1 MTTDNV
7 HALPLGTRLGDYRLD
22 AIIGHGGFGITYRAF
37 DSQLAKVVAIKEYL
51 PIEFAVRRADGQ
63 VVPRGARYA
72 DDFAWGRERF
82 LDEARAL
89 ARFRHPHIVPVLRFL
104 EANGTAY
111 TVMEFE
117 DGQSV
122 AQWLR
127 QNGSQNGGQTGGRRL
142 PPADVRRLAE
152 GLLDGLSA
160 VHAQGFLHRDIKPS
174 NIMLRR
180 DGVPI
185 LIDFG
190 AARQAMG
197 GRTRT
202 LTSVLTPQ
210 YAPIEQYAMDGKQ
223 GPWTDIYSAAAVLHH
238 AVAGQPPPEA
248 ASRVGHDPYK
258 PLAVTQADR
267 YDQTFLAAIDRAL
280 AFAPA
285 DRPQTVAA
293 WRALFG
299 PSLPSSDEAPTRRIV
314 PAPEASV
321 AAPRTMA
328 PPRLGGARRGEEVA
342 AAVPPPQPSRFPT
355 KLLALAI
362 AIVVAAAGFWF
373 LKPKGSEMQASAPPM
388 ATPTPVQTPVPIAA
402 APSTP
407 TPSTPPAATPSRAPV
422 PQTSTSTSTST
433 AATPTP
439 VASEPAQPDKD
450 LLAQAQRAAE
460 EARAVF
466 DKAKDAS
473 AAARTMAGEARITA
487 ARAAQA
493 TLENAQRLTLDD
505 GGSYV
510 GQLADGKRQ
519 GLGVLQSK
527 DGDRRAG
534 DWQADVLN
542 GRGTQRLPDGA
553 RYEGEWRDGQS
564 TGLGVMEKPGVE
576 HDEGTFVSGKLEG
589 PGLHRTLADP
599 AVVQMGDWH
608 NDQLDG
614 PGVETV
620 GDGERYE
627 GQFRAGK
634 RHGYGQVTTADKKVT
649 SGRWEDGKRVESG
662 P

>member
-1 MTTDNV
+1 M
-7 HALPLGTRLGDYRLD
+7 PLGTRLGDYRLD
-22 AIIGHGGFGITYRAF
+22 AVIGHGGFGITYRAF

-51 PIEFAVRRADGQ
+51 PIEFAVRSADGK

-104 EANGTAY
+104 AANGTAY

-122 AQWLR
+122 AQLL
-127 QNGSQNGGQTGGRRL
+127 SATGRRL
-142 PPADVRRLAE
+142 SPDDVRRLAE
-152 GLLDGLSA
+152 GLLDGLAA

-174 NIMLRR
+174 NIIVRR

-238 AVAGQPPPEA
+238 AIAGLPPPEA

-267 YDQTFLAAIDRAL
+267 YDQAFLAAIDRAL
-280 AFAPA
+280 AFTPA
-285 DRPQTVAA
+285 ERPQSVEA

-299 PSLPSSDEAPTRRIV
+299 ASLPSSDEALTRRMV
-314 PAPEASV
+314 PAAEP
-321 AAPRTMA
+321 PRVTTT
-328 PPRLGGARRGEEVA
+328 PRLGGARRGEEVA
-342 AAVPPPQPSRFPT
+342 AAVPPPRPRRFPA
-355 KLLALAI
+355 KVLALVLVV
-362 AIVVAAAGFWF
+362 VVAGAASFW
-373 LKPKGSEMQASAPPM
+373 LLTSKGGRMQATAASEAPSAPPPS
-388 ATPTPVQTPVPIAA
+388 ASIPS
-402 APSTP
+402 APSK
-407 TPSTPPAATPSRAPV
+407 APV
-422 PQTSTSTSTST
+422 PQTSTPSAPPQ
-433 AATPTP
+433 AAR
-439 VASEPAQPDKD
+439 EPDQSAQD
-450 LLAQAQRAAE
+450 LQRQAQRAAE
-460 EARAVF
+460 EARAIF
-466 DKAKDAS
+466 EKAKDAA

-493 TLENAQRLTLDD
+493 SLENAQRLTLDG

-510 GQLADGKRQ
+510 GQLADGKRE
-519 GLGVLQSK
+519 GLGVLESQ

-534 DWQADVLN
+534 DWQNDLLN

-553 RYEGEWRDGQS
+553 RYEGQWREGQP

-576 HDEGTFVSGKLEG
+576 RDEGNFVAGKLEG
-589 PGLHRTLADP
+589 PGLHRTLGDP
-599 AVVQMGDWH
+599 ATVQYGEWH

-620 GDGERYE
+620 GDSERYE

-634 RHGYGQVTTADKKVT
+634 RHGYGQITTADKKVV
-649 SGRWEDGKRVESG
+649 SGRWEDGKRVE
-662 P
+662 PAP

>member
-51 PIEFAVRRADGQ
+51 PIEFAVRTADGK

-122 AQWLR
+122 GQLLR
-127 QNGSQNGGQTGGRRL
+127 QNGGQAGGRRL
-142 PPADVRRLAE
+142 PPDDVRRLAE
-152 GLLDGLSA
+152 GLLDGLAA

-174 NIMLRR
+174 NIIIRR
-180 DGVPI
+180 DGMPI

-238 AVAGQPPPEA
+238 AIAGVPPPEA

-267 YDQTFLAAIDRAL
+267 YDQTLLAAIDRGL
-280 AFAPA
+280 AFVPTE
-285 DRPQTVAA
+285 RPQSVEA
-293 WRALFG
+293 WRVLFG
-299 PSLPSSDEAPTRRIV
+299 ASLPSSDDAPTRR
-314 PAPEASV
+314 
-321 AAPRTMA
+321 MA
-328 PPRLGGARRGEEVA
+328 PATEPPRSVSQAPPRSGTQTNAGPRLGGARRGEEVA

-355 KLLALAI
+355 KTLALVVVVAI
-362 AIVVAAAGFWF
+362 AAVAFWF
-373 LKPKGSEMQASAPPM
+373 LEPKVGEMQASAPELV
-388 ATPTPVQTPVPIAA
+388 TPAPVPVAS
-402 APSTP
+402 APST
-407 TPSTPPAATPSRAPV
+407 TPKAPV
-422 PQTSTSTSTST
+422 PQTSTPNAPAP
-433 AATPTP
+433 AAAEP
-439 VASEPAQPDKD
+439 VQPDKD
-450 LLAQAQRAAE
+450 LLGQAQRAADD
-460 EARAVF
+460 ARAVF
-466 DKAKDAS
+466 DKAKDAA

-493 TLENAQRLTLDD
+493 SLENAQRLTLDD
-505 GGSYV
+505 GGSYI
-510 GQLADGKRQ
+510 GQLSDGKRQ
-519 GLGVLQSK
+519 GLGVLESK

-534 DWQADVLN
+534 DWQDDQLN
-542 GRGTQRLPDGA
+542 GRGTRRLPDGA
-553 RYEGEWRDGQS
+553 RYEGQWREGQS

-576 HDEGTFVSGKLEG
+576 REEGNFVAGKLEG

-608 NDQLDG
+608 NDVLDG
-614 PGVETV
+614 PGVETI
-620 GDGERYE
+620 GESERYE
-627 GQFRAGK
+627 GSFRAGK
-634 RHGYGQVTTADKKVT
+634 RHGYGQVTTADKKVV
-649 SGRWEDGKRVESG
+649 SGRWEDGKRVEAG

>member
-51 PIEFAVRRADGQ
+51 PIEFAVRTADGK

-104 EANGTAY
+104 AANGTAY

-122 AQWLR
+122 AQLLR
-127 QNGSQNGGQTGGRRL
+127 QNGGQGGGRRL
-142 PPADVRRLAE
+142 PPDDVRRLAE
-152 GLLDGLSA
+152 GILDGLAA

-174 NIMLRR
+174 NIIIRR

-238 AVAGQPPPEA
+238 AIAGVPPPEA

-267 YDQTFLAAIDRAL
+267 YDPTFLAAIDRAL
-280 AFAPA
+280 AFVPTE
-285 DRPQTVAA
+285 RPQSVEA

-299 PSLPSSDEAPTRRIV
+299 ASLPSSDDAPTRR
-314 PAPEASV
+314 
-321 AAPRTMA
+321 MA
-328 PPRLGGARRGEEVA
+328 PATEPARSAAAPRLGGARRGEEVA

-355 KLLALAI
+355 KSLALVVVVAI
-362 AIVVAAAGFWF
+362 AAVAFWF
-373 LKPKGSEMQASAPPM
+373 LKPKVEQMQAGAPLVATPMPLPTPVPAASAP
-388 ATPTPVQTPVPIAA
+388 ATP
-402 APSTP
+402 APP
-407 TPSTPPAATPSRAPV
+407 KAPV
-422 PQTSTSTSTST
+422 PQTSTP
-433 AATPTP
+433 AAPTP
-439 VASEPAQPDKD
+439 AAAESAQSDKD
-450 LLAQAQRAAE
+450 LLAQAQRAAD

-466 DKAKDAS
+466 DKAKDAA
-473 AAARTMAGEARITA
+473 AAARAMAGEAKIMA
-487 ARAAQA
+487 ARAALA
-493 TLENAQRLTLDD
+493 TLENAQRLSLDD

-510 GQLADGKRQ
+510 GQLVDGKRQ
-519 GLGVLQSK
+519 GLGVLS
-527 DGDRRAG
+527 DGDRRG
-534 DWQADVLN
+534 EWQSDLMN
-542 GRGTQRLPDGA
+542 GLGTGRLPDGS
-553 RYEGEWRDGQS
+553 RYEGQWREGQS

-576 HDEGTFVSGKLEG
+576 REEGNFVAGKLEG

-608 NDQLDG
+608 NDALDG

-620 GDGERYE
+620 GDSERYE
-627 GQFRAGK
+627 GSFRAGK